1 MADAARPKVRPGP
14 YGYTLTL
21 VPGASEGATAYSR
34 ALWADEGAVP
44 GTTKELVFIRTSHVN
59 RCPT

>member
-1 MADAARPKVRPGP
+1 MADTTRPKVRPGP

-21 VPGASEGATAYSR
+21 VPGARDGGAALSQ
-34 ALWADEGAVP
+34 ALWSDEGTVP
-44 GTTKELVFIRTSHVN
+44 GITKELVFLRTSHVN

>member
-21 VPGASEGATAYSR
+21 VPGAREGAAALTQ
-34 ALWADEGAVP
+34 ALWSDEGELAAL
-44 GTTKELVFIRTSHVN
+44 TKELVFLRTSFVN